1 MALTKKNLTY
11 IDGYNIINSW
21 PELKSIQSQS
31 LELAREK
38 LIDMMAEYACLSNEI
53 VELVFDAYNSDGD
66 RENISEKLGIKIVY
80 TKKFQTADTYIEKMT
95 NLYARRHNVK
105 VVTDDGQVQSLAFE
119 RGASRI
125 TALELRNELMNMKH
139 KIKRS
144 KRKDFSTNFKDFP
157 ISDEL
162 KDLLDDIGDRLK
174 DE

>member
-21 PELKSIQSQS
+21 PELKALESQS
-31 LELAREK
+31 LELSREK
-38 LIDMMAEYACLSNEI
+38 LIDMMAEYASLSNEK
-53 VELVFDAYNSDGD
+53 VEVVFDAYNSDRD
-66 RENISEKLGIKIVY
+66 RETFSEKMGIKIVF

-125 TALELRNELMNMKH
+125 TALELRNELLNMKH

-144 KRKDFSTNFKDFP
+144 RKKEFLTNFKDFP
-157 ISDEL
+157 ISDKL
-162 KDLLDDIGDRLK
+162 KDLLDDMKKEL